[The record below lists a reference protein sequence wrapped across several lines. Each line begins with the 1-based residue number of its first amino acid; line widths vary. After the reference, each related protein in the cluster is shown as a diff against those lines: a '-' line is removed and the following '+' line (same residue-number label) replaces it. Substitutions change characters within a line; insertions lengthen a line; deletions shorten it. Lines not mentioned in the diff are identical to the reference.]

1 MREKRPDMSILAD
14 AESAAKTIELRIAP
28 RARDLGGFSVRRALP
43 DDRRQMVGP
52 FIFYDH
58 FGPVQFAPGQ
68 GMDVRPHPHI
78 GLATV
83 TYLLDG
89 RILHRDSLANVQ
101 EIAPGAMNLMTAG
114 RGIVHSERTPPGPRA
129 AGQQMLGVQS
139 WLALPLAHEETEP
152 SFQHFGADVLPVVE
166 DRGVFAR
173 VIAGAAF
180 GAKSPVATLSDW
192 FYVELRLSA
201 GASAPLDADYE
212 QRALYLVDGA
222 VEIAGERFEEPQL
235 LIFNP
240 GAAITIRALSDA
252 RMMLLGGAPLEGR
265 RYLWWNLVAS
275 QKDRIEEA
283 KRDWREGRFPSVPGD
298 TEFIPL
304 PEE

>member
-1 MREKRPDMSILAD
+1 MSLFGG
-14 AESAAKTIELRIAP
+14 AETAAKTIELSIAP
-28 RARDLGGFSVRRALP
+28 RPRDLGGFSVRRALP

-83 TYLLDG
+83 TYLFDG
-89 RILHRDSLANVQ
+89 RILHRDSLENVQ

-129 AGQQMLGVQS
+129 AGQKMLGVQS
-139 WLALPLAHEETEP
+139 WLALPLEHEEIEP
-152 SFQHFGADVLPVVE
+152 SFQHFGADVLPLVE
-166 DRGVFAR
+166 DRGLFAR

-180 GAKSPVATLSDW
+180 GARSPVETLSEW
-192 FYVELRLSA
+192 FYVELRLAA
-201 GASAPLDADYE
+201 GATAPLDADYE

-222 VEIAGERFEEPQL
+222 IEIAGERFEEPQL
-235 LIFNP
+235 LIFSP
-240 GAAITIRALSDA
+240 GAAISIHARSDA
-252 RMMLLGGAPLEGR
+252 RMMLLGGAPLDGR
-265 RYLWWNLVAS
+265 RFVWWNLVS
-275 QKDRIEEA
+275 SSKDRIEQA
-283 KRDWREGRFPSVPGD
+283 KGDWREGRFPSVPGD
-298 TEFIPL
+298 SEFIPL
-304 PEE
+304 PQD

>member
-1 MREKRPDMSILAD
+1 MSIFGG
-14 AESAAKTIELRIAP
+14 AETAAKTIELSIAP
-28 RARDLGGFSVRRALP
+28 RPRDLGGFSVRRALP

-58 FGPVQFAPGQ
+58 FGPVQFSPGQ

-83 TYLLDG
+83 TYLFDG
-89 RILHRDSLANVQ
+89 RILHRDSLENVQ

-129 AGQQMLGVQS
+129 AGQTMLGVQS

-152 SFQHFGADVLPVVE
+152 SFQHFSADVLPVVE
-166 DRGVFAR
+166 DRGFFAR

-180 GAKSPVATLSDW
+180 GASSPVETLSEW
-192 FYVELRLSA
+192 FYVELRLAA
-201 GASAPLDADYE
+201 GASAPLDAEYE

-235 LIFNP
+235 LIFRP
-240 GAAITIRALSDA
+240 GAAVSIRALSDA
-252 RMMLLGGAPLEGR
+252 RMMLLGGAPLDGR
-265 RYLWWNLVAS
+265 RFVWWNLVS
-275 QKDRIEEA
+275 SRKDRIEQA

-298 TEFIPL
+298 AEFIPL
-304 PEE
+304 PQE

>member
-1 MREKRPDMSILAD
+1 MSLLGGAD
-14 AESAAKTIELRIAP
+14 TAAKTIELRIAP

-58 FGPVQFAPGQ
+58 FGPVQFAPGR

-89 RILHRDSLANVQ
+89 RILHRDSLGNVQ

-129 AGQQMLGVQS
+129 AGQKMLGLQS

-173 VIAGAAF
+173 VIAGNAF
-180 GAKSPVATLSDW
+180 GAKSPIKTLSEW

-201 GASAPLDADYE
+201 GVAAPLDADFE

-222 VEIAGERFEEPQL
+222 IEIAGERFDEPQL
-235 LIFNP
+235 LVFSP
-240 GAAITIRALSDA
+240 GAAVTIRALSDA

-275 QKDRIEEA
+275 NKDRIEQA
-283 KRDWREGRFPSVPGD
+283 KRDWRAGRFPAVPGD
-298 TEFIPL
+298 AEFIPL
-304 PEE
+304 PQE

>member
-1 MREKRPDMSILAD
+1 MSTPQTGA
-14 AESAAKTIELRIAP
+14 SASLVELSIMP
-28 RARDLGGFSVRRALP
+28 RDRDLGGFSVRRSLP
-43 DDRRQMVGP
+43 DDRRRMVGP
-52 FIFYDH
+52 FVFYDH

-68 GMDVRPHPHI
+68 GIDVRPHPHI

-83 TYLLDG
+83 TYLFDG

-139 WLALPLAHEETEP
+139 WLALPLEHEETEP
-152 SFQHFGADVLPVVE
+152 SFQHFSADVLPAVE
-166 DRGVFAR
+166 DHGLFAR

-180 GAKSPVATLSDW
+180 GVTSPVATVSDW
-192 FYVELRLSA
+192 FYVELRLAA
-201 GASAPLDADYE
+201 GAAAPLDADYE

-222 VEIAGERFEEPQL
+222 IEIGGEGFDEPQL
-235 LIFNP
+235 LIFSP

-265 RYLWWNLVAS
+265 RYVWWNLVS
-275 QKDRIEEA
+275 SSKERIEQA

-298 TEFIPL
+298 AEFIPL

>member
-1 MREKRPDMSILAD
+1 MSIFGGAD
-14 AESAAKTIELRIAP
+14 TAAKTIELSIAP
-28 RARDLGGFSVRRALP
+28 RPRDLGGFSVRRALP

-83 TYLLDG
+83 TYLFDG
-89 RILHRDSLANVQ
+89 RILHRDSLENVQ

-129 AGQQMLGVQS
+129 AGQKMLGVQS
-139 WLALPLAHEETEP
+139 WLALPLEHEETEP
-152 SFQHFGADVLPVVE
+152 SFQHFGAEVLPLVE
-166 DRGVFAR
+166 DRGLFAR

-180 GAKSPVATLSDW
+180 GARSPVETLSDW
-192 FYVELRLSA
+192 FYVELRLA
-201 GASAPLDADYE
+201 ARATAPLDADYE

-222 VEIAGERFEEPQL
+222 IEIAGERFEEPQL
-235 LIFNP
+235 LIFSP
-240 GAAITIRALSDA
+240 GAAISIRALSDA
-252 RMMLLGGAPLEGR
+252 RMMLLGGAPLDGR
-265 RYLWWNLVAS
+265 RFVWWNLVS
-275 QKDRIEEA
+275 SSKDRIEQA
-283 KRDWREGRFPSVPGD
+283 KRDWREGRFPSVRGD
-298 TEFIPL
+298 AEFIPL
-304 PEE
+304 PQD